1 MTLMIALA
9 LVPRATAAE
18 VAVNPV
24 PLKLRYPVELA
35 MLADPA
41 PPLIPGIEPP
51 IPALPPPALAPP
63 PPAPLL
69 APTPLPQA
77 TQVGT
82 PAAVVIAKKHHAPG
96 DPLEGFNRAS
106 YKFSTGID
114 KAVLRPVSLAYRHI
128 VPRPARDGLR
138 NFLANIGEPFVFAND
153 VLQLKIGR
161 AIKTVGR
168 FVINSTI
175 GLAGLFDTARR
186 KPFHL
191 PHHNN
196 SLGDTLGFY
205 GVGPGP
211 YLYLPILGPT
221 TLRDA
226 VAGQLQGLALG
237 VIVRTPLRSP
247 EYQIP
252 TTILGGLDQRAEA
265 DDDLRVITEDSVDPY
280 ATLRSV
286 VLQDRVGEIAG
297 LKSGNLDD
305 PTKDPLSIPADPTLD
320 DPLQDPAAPTQP
332 APVSDPVPAPT
343 TTP

>member
-1 MTLMIALA
+1 MLALA
-9 LVPRATAAE
+9 LVPNALVTSDLTLDS
-18 VAVNPV
+18 V
-24 PLKLRYPVELA
+24 PLVPPDPITLA

-41 PPLIPGIEPP
+41 PPIISAIEPP
-51 IPALPPPALAPP
+51 PPPLE
-63 PPAPLL
+63 PPA
-69 APTPLPQA
+69 A
-77 TQVGT
+77 QVGT

-96 DPLEGFNRAS
+96 DPLEGFNRAN

-114 KAVLRPVSLAYRHI
+114 KAVLRPVALAYRHI

-138 NFLANIGEPFVFAND
+138 NFLSNIGEPFVFAND

-168 FVINSTI
+168 FVINSTL
-175 GLAGLFDTARR
+175 GLAGLFDTAKR

-226 VAGQLQGLALG
+226 VAGQLQGMALG
-237 VIVRTPLRSP
+237 VIVNTPLRRRD
-247 EYQIP
+247 YQIS
-252 TTILGGLDQRAEA
+252 TSIIGGLDQRAEA

-280 ATLRSV
+280 AALRSV
-286 VLQDRVGEIAG
+286 VLQDRAGEIAG

-305 PTKDPLSIPADPTLD
+305 PTKDPLSIPADPILD
-320 DPLQDPAAPTQP
+320 DPLQDPATPAAPPEPPTSP
-332 APVSDPVPAPT
+332 APAPT
-343 TTP
+343 P

>member
-1 MTLMIALA
+1 MLALA
-9 LVPRATAAE
+9 LVPNALVTSDLTLDS
-18 VAVNPV
+18 V
-24 PLKLRYPVELA
+24 PLVPPDPITLA

-41 PPLIPGIEPP
+41 PPIISAIEPP
-51 IPALPPPALAPP
+51 PPPLE
-63 PPAPLL
+63 PPA
-69 APTPLPQA
+69 A
-77 TQVGT
+77 QVGT

-96 DPLEGFNRAS
+96 DPLEGFNRAN

-114 KAVLRPVSLAYRHI
+114 KAVLRPVALAYRHI

-138 NFLANIGEPFVFAND
+138 NFLSNIGEPFVFAND

-168 FVINSTI
+168 FVINSTL
-175 GLAGLFDTARR
+175 GLAGLFDNAKR

-226 VAGQLQGLALG
+226 VAGQLQGMALG
-237 VIVRTPLRSP
+237 VIVNTPLRRRD
-247 EYQIP
+247 YQIS
-252 TTILGGLDQRAEA
+252 TTIIGGLDQRAEA

-280 ATLRSV
+280 AALRSV
-286 VLQDRVGEIAG
+286 VLQDRAGEIAG

-305 PTKDPLSIPADPTLD
+305 PTKDPLSIPADPILD
-320 DPLQDPAAPTQP
+320 DPLQDPATPAAPPEPPTSP
-332 APVSDPVPAPT
+332 APAPT
-343 TTP
+343 P

>member
-1 MTLMIALA
+1 MLALA
-9 LVPRATAAE
+9 LVPNALVTSDLTLDS
-18 VAVNPV
+18 V
-24 PLKLRYPVELA
+24 PLVPPDPITLA

-41 PPLIPGIEPP
+41 PPIISAIEPP
-51 IPALPPPALAPP
+51 PPPLE
-63 PPAPLL
+63 PPA
-69 APTPLPQA
+69 A
-77 TQVGT
+77 QVGT

-96 DPLEGFNRAS
+96 DPLEGFNRAN

-114 KAVLRPVSLAYRHI
+114 KAVLRPVALAYRHI

-138 NFLANIGEPFVFAND
+138 NFLSNIGEPFVFAND

-168 FVINSTI
+168 FVINSTL
-175 GLAGLFDTARR
+175 GLAGLFDNAKR

-226 VAGQLQGLALG
+226 VAGQLQGMALG

-252 TTILGGLDQRAEA
+252 TTIIGGLDQRAEA

-280 ATLRSV
+280 AALRSV
-286 VLQDRVGEIAG
+286 VLQDRAGEIAG

-305 PTKDPLSIPADPTLD
+305 PTKDPLSIPADPILD
-320 DPLQDPAAPTQP
+320 DPLQDPATPAAPPEPPTSP
-332 APVSDPVPAPT
+332 APAPT
-343 TTP
+343 P

>member
-1 MTLMIALA
+1 MALMLALA
-9 LVPRATAAE
+9 LVPNALVTSDLTLDS
-18 VAVNPV
+18 V
-24 PLKLRYPVELA
+24 PLVPPDPITLA

-41 PPLIPGIEPP
+41 PPIISAIEPP
-51 IPALPPPALAPP
+51 PPPLE
-63 PPAPLL
+63 PPA
-69 APTPLPQA
+69 A
-77 TQVGT
+77 QVGT

-96 DPLEGFNRAS
+96 DPLEGFNRAN

-114 KAVLRPVSLAYRHI
+114 KAVLRPVALAYRHI

-138 NFLANIGEPFVFAND
+138 NFLSNIGEPFVFAND

-168 FVINSTI
+168 FVINSTL
-175 GLAGLFDTARR
+175 GLAGLFDTAKR

-226 VAGQLQGLALG
+226 VAGQLQGMALG
-237 VIVRTPLRSP
+237 VIVNTPLRRRD
-247 EYQIP
+247 YQIS
-252 TTILGGLDQRAEA
+252 TTIIGGLDQRAEA

-280 ATLRSV
+280 AALRSV
-286 VLQDRVGEIAG
+286 VLQDRAGEIAG

-305 PTKDPLSIPADPTLD
+305 PTKDPLSIPADPILD
-320 DPLQDPAAPTQP
+320 DPLQDPATPAAPPEPPTSP
-332 APVSDPVPAPT
+332 APSPT
-343 TTP
+343 P

>member
-1 MTLMIALA
+1 MALMLALA
-9 LVPRATAAE
+9 LVPNALVTSDLTLDS
-18 VAVNPV
+18 V
-24 PLKLRYPVELA
+24 PLVPPDPITLA

-41 PPLIPGIEPP
+41 PPIISAIEPP
-51 IPALPPPALAPP
+51 PPPLE
-63 PPAPLL
+63 PPA
-69 APTPLPQA
+69 A
-77 TQVGT
+77 QVGT

-96 DPLEGFNRAS
+96 DPLEGFNRAN

-114 KAVLRPVSLAYRHI
+114 KAVLRPVALAYRHI

-138 NFLANIGEPFVFAND
+138 NFLSNIGEPFVFAND

-168 FVINSTI
+168 FVINSTL
-175 GLAGLFDTARR
+175 GLAGLFDTAKR

-226 VAGQLQGLALG
+226 VAGQLQGMALG

-280 ATLRSV
+280 AALRSV
-286 VLQDRVGEIAG
+286 VLQDRAGEIAG

-305 PTKDPLSIPADPTLD
+305 PTKDPLSIPADPILD
-320 DPLQDPAAPTQP
+320 DPLQDPATPAAPPEPPTSP
-332 APVSDPVPAPT
+332 APAPT
-343 TTP
+343 P

>member
-1 MTLMIALA
+1 MALMLALA
-9 LVPRATAAE
+9 LVPSALVTSDW
-18 VAVNPV
+18 AVDSALLVPSDPITMAMLVDPV
-24 PLKLRYPVELA
+24 P
-35 MLADPA
+35 
-41 PPLIPGIEPP
+41 PPIPGIEPP
-51 IPALPPPALAPP
+51 PVAPEPPAS
-63 PPAPLL
+63 
-69 APTPLPQA
+69 
-77 TQVGT
+77 QVGV

-128 VPRPARDGLR
+128 VPHPLRDGLR
-138 NFLANIGEPFVFAND
+138 NLLSNIGEPFVFAND

-161 AIKTVGR
+161 AIKTAGR
-168 FVINSTI
+168 FVINSAL
-175 GLAGLFDTARR
+175 GLAGLFDTAKR

-237 VIVRTPLRSP
+237 AIVRTPLRTP

-252 TTILGGLDQRAEA
+252 AAIIGGLDQRAEA

-286 VLQDRVGEIAG
+286 VLQDRAGEIAG
-297 LKSGNLDD
+297 LKSGSLDD

-320 DPLQDPAAPTQP
+320 DPLQDPAAPAEQPVEP
-332 APVSDPVPAPT
+332 APIPNP
-343 TTP
+343 

>member
-1 MTLMIALA
+1 MALILALA
-9 LVPRATAAE
+9 LVPNALVTSDLTLDSA
-18 VAVNPV
+18 PLV
-24 PLKLRYPVELA
+24 PPDPITLA
-35 MLADPA
+35 MLAEPG
-41 PPLIPGIEPP
+41 LSSSPGIEPP
-51 IPALPPPALAPP
+51 PPRPP
-63 PPAPLL
+63 LPPAPPES
-69 APTPLPQA
+69 PTA
-77 TQVGT
+77 QVGM

-114 KAVLRPVSLAYRHI
+114 KAVLRPVALAYRHI

-138 NFLANIGEPFVFAND
+138 NLLSNIGEPFVFAND
-153 VLQLKIGR
+153 MLQLKIGR
-161 AIKTVGR
+161 AIKTLGR
-168 FVINSTI
+168 FVINSTL
-175 GLAGLFDTARR
+175 GVVGLFDTAKR

-226 VAGQLQGLALG
+226 VAGQLQGMALG
-237 VIVRTPLRSP
+237 VIVRTPLRTP

-252 TTILGGLDQRAEA
+252 AAIIGGLDQRAEA
-265 DDDLRVITEDSVDPY
+265 DDDLRVITDDSVDPY

-286 VLQDRVGEIAG
+286 VLQDRAGEIAG
-297 LKSGNLDD
+297 LKAGTLDD
-305 PTKDPLSIPADPTLD
+305 PTRDPLLIPADPILD
-320 DPLQDPAAPTQP
+320 DPLQDPAAPVVPAAPQP
-332 APVSDPVPAPT
+332 APAPAPT
-343 TTP
+343 P